1 MELRFQRPEQEN
13 EHASVMLKAG
23 GTIDDSTAA
32 FDVIK
37 TSGGS
42 KKALISLSVGNIIF
56 SFRPKVSDDS
66 MGWSDE
72 LKGGKAARLSGLFD
86 KISYHVQKAFPV
98 ESEKS
103 SFSTA
108 RTLSKSKE
116 VIKVT
121 RNIEC
126 PLVSF
131 TQVFLFRLY
140 FDLFTDRS
148 LPKDRESMSKHATIP
163 NGSSVNL
170 YANPE
175 AMFLTVILTAF
186 GLSCKPVNCGDW
198 AKKLLKQKKDGR
210 NLDMELNFGDGRY
223 FGSLRLSCGHRGIL
237 EAAIFTP
244 YTLKNNTDFGLFCL
258 APYHNPLSRN
268 EAGELCSQGYSQL
281 GAFLPPK
288 SAISWFLRTNKVSLK
303 LFDDKATEKALLDL
317 DAISGLTE
325 INLEMEEKSGLKYI
339 TKLGVSLHPSIGKV
353 VPSQVVSL
361 SPRYVVLNESDEVIT
376 LRQCNLEDDI
386 EGMTTVSS
394 KQRKALRLCNKT
406 SKKRE
411 TSIFENFIRKHRNI
425 QDDSLLY
432 IQFRPHE
439 AGLENTHDFA
449 VVIVSEEN
457 SSLVLRFHRPPN
469 MNLPYI
475 IENCLR
481 DTSITYYQK
490 GSTELETL
498 GSEKQVN
505 YVWDDLSLTHKLVI
519 QISGLHLLRE
529 VNLDKVRAWK
539 PFYKAGKHRALGFN
553 FPLDKKAGDK
563 VKLTSFSQLNESQ
576 MVNVGYEVYT
586 DGLTRV
592 LRICERN
599 DSRKLDKVFYP
610 GAKITI
616 RVSRVAISLC
626 ERAKQEEES
635 ERAPVYTPIIVMR
648 LSNISLDSML
658 TDQQKIN
665 QIRVQSMSVDQKWVG
680 APFAAMLR
688 RHQSGFSDT
697 CDSMLHVVLILLPS
711 NSNIRQVKY
720 SSIVLQP
727 VDLNLDE
734 ETLMKIVPFYRKS
747 LSDPNAPSRQY
758 YFDHFEIHPVKIIAS
773 FLPGDSY
780 SSYDST
786 QETLRTL
793 LHSVIKVPEI
803 KNKTVELNGV
813 LVTHAL
819 ITLSELSIKCAQHYS
834 WYVMR
839 AIYIAKGSPLLPPA
853 FASIFDDLASSSLDV
868 FFDPSSG
875 LVKLPGLTIGTFKLL
890 SKCIDG
896 KGFSG
901 TKRYLGDLGKT
912 LKTAGSNILFA
923 AVTEVSD
930 SVLKGAETNGFN
942 GMFTGFQQ
950 GILKLAME
958 PSVLGSAFTEGGPDR
973 KIKLDRNPGIDE
985 LYIEGYLQAMLDT
998 MYKHEYL
1005 RVRVIDDQVVLK
1017 NMPPNSV
1024 LIDEIMD
1031 HVKGFLVSKGLL
1043 TGETS
1048 SYSLRHLREWKIVP
1062 TILTLCEHLFV
1073 NFAIGWL
1080 RKQAGDLSS
1089 KIQWENKF
1097 KVGAKKAIT
1106 KQETKVSV
1114 WKWGVGRFVFAG
1126 MVAYVD
1132 GRLCRSIPN
1141 PVARR
1146 IVSGFVL
1153 SFLDNNDDN

>member
-121 RNIEC
+121 RNIEY

-163 NGSSVNL
+163 CGSSVNL

-175 AMFLTVILTAF
+175 AMFLTVTLTAF

-223 FGSLRLSCGHRGIL
+223 FCSLRLSCGHRGIL

-268 EAGELCSQGYSQL
+268 EAEELCSQGYSQL

-303 LFDDKATEKALLDL
+303 LLDDKATEKALLDL

-376 LRQCNLEDDI
+376 LRQCNLE
-386 EGMTTVSS
+386 
-394 KQRKALRLCNKT
+394 
-406 SKKRE
+406 
-411 TSIFENFIRKHRNI
+411 
-425 QDDSLLY
+425 
-432 IQFRPHE
+432 FRPNE
-439 AGLENTHDFA
+439 AGLGWSGPVCVASMGRFFIKFRRSVNVSETEENTHDFA

-469 MNLPYI
+469 MNLPYR

-505 YVWDDLSLTHKLVI
+505 YVWDDLSLTHKLVV

-616 RVSRVAISLC
+616 RVSRFAISLC

-688 RHQSGFSDT
+688 RHESGFSDT
-697 CDSMLHVVLILLPS
+697 CDSMLRVVLILLPS
-711 NSNIRQVKY
+711 TSNIRQVKY

-1005 RVRVIDDQVVLK
+1005 RVRVIDDQ
-1017 NMPPNSV
+1017 
-1024 LIDEIMD
+1024 
-1031 HVKGFLVSKGLL
+1031 
-1043 TGETS
+1043 
-1048 SYSLRHLREWKIVP
+1048 EWKIVP
-1062 TILTLCEHLFV
+1062 TVLTLCEHLFV

-1097 KVGAKKAIT
+1097 KFGAKKAIT

>member
-1 MELRFQRPEQEN
+1 
-13 EHASVMLKAG
+13 
-23 GTIDDSTAA
+23 
-32 FDVIK
+32 
-37 TSGGS
+37 
-42 KKALISLSVGNIIF
+42 
-56 SFRPKVSDDS
+56 
-66 MGWSDE
+66 
-72 LKGGKAARLSGLFD
+72 
-86 KISYHVQKAFPV
+86 
-98 ESEKS
+98 
-103 SFSTA
+103 
-108 RTLSKSKE
+108 
-116 VIKVT
+116 
-121 RNIEC
+121 
-126 PLVSF
+126 
-131 TQVFLFRLY
+131 
-140 FDLFTDRS
+140 
-148 LPKDRESMSKHATIP
+148 MSKHATIP
-163 NGSSVNL
+163 CGSSVNM

-175 AMFLTVILTAF
+175 AMFFTVTLTAF

-198 AKKLLKQKKDGR
+198 AKKLLKQKKDNR

-223 FGSLRLSCGHRGIL
+223 FGSLRLSCGHKGIL

-244 YTLKNNTDFGLFCL
+244 YTLKNNTDFDLFCL
-258 APYHNPLSRN
+258 APYRNPLSSR
-268 EAGELCSQGYSQL
+268 GTSFSRIFTVRSFCCHLSPLYHGSL
-281 GAFLPPK
+281 G
-288 SAISWFLRTNKVSLK
+288 RTNKVSLK
-303 LFDDKATEKALLDL
+303 LLDDKATEKASLDL
-317 DAISGLTE
+317 DAVSGLTE
-325 INLEMEEKSGLKYI
+325 INLEMEEKLGLKYI

-353 VPSQVVSL
+353 ALSQVVSL
-361 SPRYVVLNESDEVIT
+361 SPRYVVLNESDELIT
-376 LRQCNLEDDI
+376 IRQCNLENDM

-406 SKKRE
+406 NKKRE

-432 IQFRPHE
+432 IQFRPNE
-439 AGLENTHDFA
+439 AGLGWSGPVCVASMGRFFVKFRRSINVSETAENTHDFA
-449 VVIVSEEN
+449 AVIVSEEN

-469 MNLPYI
+469 MNLPYR

-481 DTSITYYQK
+481 DASITYYQK

-498 GSEKQVN
+498 GCEKQVN

-529 VNLDKVRAWK
+529 VNLDKVRPWK
-539 PFYKAGKHRALGFN
+539 PFYKVGKHRALGFN
-553 FPLDKKAGDK
+553 FPQDKKAEHK
-563 VKLTSFSQLNESQ
+563 VKPTGFSRPNETQ
-576 MVNVGYEVYT
+576 MVNLGYEVYT

-599 DSRKLDKVFYP
+599 DSRKLDKVFHP
-610 GAKITI
+610 GAKITV
-616 RVSRVAISLC
+616 RVSRFSISLC
-626 ERAKQEEES
+626 ERAKQEEVS
-635 ERAPVYTPIIVMR
+635 ERALVYTPIVVMR

-658 TDQQKIN
+658 TDQQKVN

-697 CDSMLHVVLILLPS
+697 CDSMLRIVLILLPS
-711 NSNIRQVKY
+711 SSNIRQVKY
-720 SSIVLQP
+720 SSVVLQP

-734 ETLMKIVPFYRKS
+734 ETLMKIVPFSRKS
-747 LSDPNAPSRQY
+747 LSDPNTPSRQY

-780 SSYDST
+780 SSYNST

-803 KNKTVELNGV
+803 KSKTVELNGV

-868 FFDPSSG
+868 FFDPSSA
-875 LVKLPGLTIGTFKLL
+875 LVKLPGLTLGTFKLL

-930 SVLKGAETNGFN
+930 AVLKGAETNGFN
-942 GMFTGFQQ
+942 GMFNGFQQ

-973 KIKLDRNPGIDE
+973 KIKLDRNPGVDE

-998 MYKHEYL
+998 MYKYEYL

-1048 SYSLRHLREWKIVP
+1048 SYSLRHLRVQNEWRIVP
-1062 TILTLCEHLFV
+1062 TVLTLCEHLFV

-1080 RKQAGDLSS
+1080 KKQAGDLSS
-1089 KIQWENKF
+1089 KIKWDDKF

-1126 MVAYVD
+1126 ILAYVD

-1153 SFLDNNDDN
+1153 SFLDRNDDN